1 MRDELNAVK
10 RKHKTRLLLLALAT
24 AAALACAIFVTLTSI
39 DHAKRDIVAEAQQG
53 AQEELA
59 ALAERIGTWNAGL
72 ASTAASISQAN
83 LFQVFVSDFAT
94 SEERI
99 AKLEEVKRDENVPEH
114 DIVSY
119 LGDLLAEFAREYKLQ
134 NACILLPDGRVLLG
148 EPLPEVKASLG
159 GTAPIRV
166 VACRQ
171 DKDDVYARAVAPVFP
186 LATDS
191 RPAAYL
197 VFDAPLDEAFAKAL
211 SGVHPYGCGL
221 VMQDGEVTLSGA
233 TVGFA
238 PARGLPALKEGSF
251 VEGRG
256 TRFNC
261 YRRTQ
266 VPCEGYLRAYIP
278 SSVVDGRIAAA
289 QWDILLL
296 AATAVVA
303 ILTLAI
309 ALFIAA
315 ARAMERSLNER
326 IGQQHVLLESI
337 NSSVDDGIML
347 IADDGTVQYRNR
359 YFTQGD
365 AEKEWA
371 KDALANILPADTAE
385 AVLDKTAE
393 ISAAQKGGSMETHIM
408 DNGDK
413 RLYRVSLFPYAT
425 SKIGQKGLCVA
436 LFKDITEFR
445 RRALEQK
452 RRVESLLDVF
462 ACAMESVEK
471 GFAGHTHKML
481 AVLGRIKD
489 RIALSPDEMET
500 LRIASRIQSISK
512 LFIPPEILYKEGRL
526 TDDDRDKLRK
536 AQELANTVIRNFDFH
551 LPVADTIV
559 QSGERVNG
567 TGRPAGLKGDAI
579 LKTARVLAVVNAFCA
594 MTSPRKHRAAMTPAV
609 AKAELERDAGYD
621 QEIVASLALVQDSDV
636 VNLDI
641 ASQQD
646 GITEYRKRALEAKQ
660 RAERLLDV
668 FACAMESVEKG
679 FAGHSRKMLAVVSRI
694 KDELGLT
701 DDESDTLAVAA
712 RIQGISKL
720 FIPHEILVKEGKL
733 TEDEHAKIRE
743 AQTMANSL
751 IQSFDFHLPVSD
763 TINQST
769 ERMDGTGR
777 PAGLKGEAILKTA
790 RVLAAINAFCAMTS
804 PRKYRGA
811 MTPEAAIAELE
822 ANPGYDQQVV
832 ASLRQVTQED
842 IAG

>member
-10 RKHKTRLLLLALAT
+10 RKHRSRLLLLALAT
-24 AAALACAIFVTLTSI
+24 LAALACAVFATLTSI
-39 DHAKRDIVAEAQQG
+39 DHAKRDIAAEALQG
-53 AQEELA
+53 ARQELD
-59 ALAERIGTWNAGL
+59 ALAERLGTWNEGL
-72 ASTAASISQAN
+72 AGMAASISQAN

-94 SEERI
+94 SEERV

-119 LGDLLAEFAREYKLQ
+119 LGDLLAEFAREYKLR
-134 NACILLPDGRVLLG
+134 NACMLLPDGRVLLG
-148 EPLPEVKASLG
+148 EPLPAAKDSLG
-159 GTAPIRV
+159 GTDPVRV
-166 VACRQ
+166 VACMQ
-171 DKDDVYARAVAPVFP
+171 DGDAVYARAVAPVYP
-186 LATDS
+186 LASDS

-197 VFDAPLDEAFAKAL
+197 VFDAPLDAAFAKAL

-221 VMQDGEVTLSGA
+221 VMKDGEVTLSGA
-233 TVGFA
+233 TVGFV
-238 PARGLPALKEGSF
+238 PAKGLEQLREGAF

-261 YRRTQ
+261 YRRTRI
-266 VPCEGYLRAYIP
+266 PCEGYLRAYLP
-278 SSVVDGRIAAA
+278 TSVVDGRTASA

-326 IGQQHVLLESI
+326 ISQQHVLLESI

-347 IADDGTVQYRNR
+347 IADDGSVQYRNS
-359 YFTQGD
+359 YFTQGSP
-365 AEKEWA
+365 EKEWSRE
-371 KDALANILPADTAE
+371 ALANILPADTAE
-385 AVLDKTAE
+385 AVLAKTAE
-393 ISAAQKGGSMETHIM
+393 IREASKGGSMETHIM
-408 DNGDK
+408 ENGDR
-413 RLYRVSLFPYAT
+413 RLYRVSLFPYASGT
-425 SKIGQKGLCVA
+425 GGRKGLCVA

-489 RIALSPDEMET
+489 RIGLTPDEMET
-500 LRIASRIQSISK
+500 LRIASRIQSINK

-526 TDDDRDKLRK
+526 NDEERGKLRK
-536 AQELANTVIRNFDFH
+536 AQDLANTVIRNFDFH
-551 LPVADTIV
+551 LPVADTIC

-567 TGRPAGLKGDAI
+567 TGRPKGLKGEEI

-609 AKAELERDAGYD
+609 AMADLQGDAGYD
-621 QEIVASLALVQDSDV
+621 QDIVASLALVKDEDV
-636 VNLDI
+636 VTQDI
-641 ASQQD
+641 AGQQD
-646 GITEYRKRALEAKQ
+646 GLTEYRKRALEQKQ

-694 KDELGLT
+694 KDALGLT
-701 DDESDTLAVAA
+701 EDERDTLAVAA

-733 TEDEHAKIRE
+733 SDEDHAKIRE
-743 AQTMANSL
+743 AQGMANSL
-751 IQSFDFHLPVSD
+751 IRTFDFHLPVSE

-790 RVLAAINAFCAMTS
+790 RILAAINAFCAMTS
-804 PRKYRGA
+804 PRKYRAA

-822 ANPGYDQQVV
+822 ANPGYDPQVV
-832 ASLRQVTQED
+832 ASLRHVTQED
-842 IAG
+842 LA